1 VWCRPIQQEHSTT
14 IRSSY
19 PSFYLRNICANFA
32 HTHTT
37 SSNHVHNKIMPKI
50 GVIGGSG
57 LYNME
62 GMTDVKEVTMDTP
75 FGKPSDNYISGTL
88 NGVECVF
95 LSRHGRGHVV
105 NPSEVNYRANIM
117 GMKMLGVE
125 WIISVTA
132 CGSLQEEIVPG
143 DMVIID
149 QFIDRTVQRPA
160 TFFEN
165 GIVGHVPFARP
176 LCDTLRGFLK
186 QACETLNI
194 THHWGGI
201 YVNMEGPAFST
212 EAESNM
218 HRSWGAKVIG
228 MTNMTEAR
236 LAREAEISLATISMA
251 TDYDCWRQGHESVT
265 VEQVMK
271 TAGENVEKAKRIV
284 AETIKIVSGYSGKK
298 PPAQCALGGGGAI
311 MTAKDKIPQDR
322 LVALAPIIGAYL
334 PAGQN

>member
-1 VWCRPIQQEHSTT
+1 
-14 IRSSY
+14 
-19 PSFYLRNICANFA
+19 
-32 HTHTT
+32 
-37 SSNHVHNKIMPKI
+37 MPKI

-62 GMTDVKEVTMDTP
+62 GIENVREVTLDTA
-75 FGKPSDNYISGTL
+75 FGKPSDNYIVGTL
-88 NGVECVF
+88 NGIEVAF

-143 DMVIID
+143 HMVIID

-160 TFFEN
+160 TFFEK
-165 GIVGHVPFARP
+165 GIVAHVPFARP
-176 LCDTLRGFLK
+176 LCDVLRGYLES
-186 QACETLNI
+186 ACKKVDGVVY
-194 THHWGGI
+194 HMGGI

-251 TDYDCWRQGHESVT
+251 TDYDCWRTGHESVT

-271 TAGENVEKAKRIV
+271 TAAANVTNAKRIV
-284 AETIKIVSGYSGKK
+284 AEAIKLVAEHKGDK
-298 PPAQCALGGGGAI
+298 PAAQGALFGGGSV
-311 MTAKDKIPQDR
+311 MTARDKIPQDR
-322 LVALAPIIGAYL
+322 LIALAPIIGNYI
-334 PAGQN
+334 PATAPSTA

>member
-1 VWCRPIQQEHSTT
+1 
-14 IRSSY
+14 
-19 PSFYLRNICANFA
+19 
-32 HTHTT
+32 
-37 SSNHVHNKIMPKI
+37 
-50 GVIGGSG
+50 
-57 LYNME
+57 ME
-62 GMTDVKEVTMDTP
+62 GIENVKEVSLDTA
-75 FGKPSDNYISGTL
+75 FGKPSDNYIVGTL
-88 NGVECVF
+88 NGVEVAF

-143 DMVIID
+143 HMVIID

-160 TFFEN
+160 TFFEK

-176 LCDTLRGFLK
+176 LCDVLRGYLK
-186 QACETLNI
+186 QACESLDEVTY
-194 THHWGGI
+194 HWGGI

-271 TAGENVEKAKRIV
+271 TAASNVEKAKRIV
-284 AETIKIVSGYSGKK
+284 AETIQLVSKHSGEK
-298 PPAQCALGGGGAI
+298 PPAQNALFGGGSI

-322 LVALAPIIGAYL
+322 LVALAPIIKDCFPENTELEARL
-334 PAGQN
+334 TFAIA